1 MVFNCK
7 RFFKKKLG
15 YCIETLNLPLLVTS
29 NLLTIVIQACRSTSS
44 PTSRPNLFPGV
55 WLLSGCSQDQSFCSS
70 PFRYL
75 LLWELHRIRLRSR
88 LFLPQIFKIQ
98 RAYVYAYAYATMTW
112 ESTLRYINT
121 LAKSDFFWR
130 TFVSLCS
137 TISVQESE
145 SCVGVDRSLWAGFHL
160 PGVHGHG
167 LCFVQVSLSLHCLAH
182 VAYLYNNGTRF
193 HTLGHCFTSLPM
205 MERRKRLRWGLTWD
219 EALKKETCQMV
230 RQRPWDP
237 IKIAK

>member
-1 MVFNCK
+1 MQYEQFEVDSVNGVQLQKIFLK
-7 RFFKKKLG
+7 TTFG
-15 YCIETLNLPLLVTS
+15 CIETLNLPLLVTS

-44 PTSRPNLFPGV
+44 PTSRPKLFPGV

-121 LAKSDFFWR
+121 LAKSDLFGELSFP
-130 TFVSLCS
+130 
-137 TISVQESE
+137 SVQLFLCRNQSLVLASIEAFELAFIFLVFMVMACASY
-145 SCVGVDRSLWAGFHL
+145 RSH
-160 PGVHGHG
+160 
-167 LCFVQVSLSLHCLAH
+167 SLYIA
-182 VAYLYNNGTRF
+182 
-193 HTLGHCFTSLPM
+193 LPM
-205 MERRKRLRWGLTWD
+205 LHICTIMGLDFT
-219 EALKKETCQMV
+219 L
-230 RQRPWDP
+230 
-237 IKIAK
+237 